1 MDGYRIE
8 ITYLFLV
15 VQKPYLALGS
25 LHVQVSRSYSET
37 KLSVGIFWTSDWPDA
52 KIST

>member
-1 MDGYRIE
+1 MDGWMDGNRIE

-25 LHVQVSRSYSET
+25 LHVHVSRSLLET
-37 KLSVGIFWTSDWPDA
+37 VFGSAPLD
-52 KIST
+52 